1 MRSRPILFFLF
12 LLVGFAVGAGRD
24 AAAGYA
30 PRNPGFGD
38 AAGTIQLFGSFNPEP
53 GEADR
58 WGYGAALRWRLSG
71 RFAVGLDAA
80 RLSGGQGSISP
91 VGAGIILSPGS
102 SGALHPWVEIGANYV
117 RIEEGL
123 SVRYA
128 RASSGNPRD
137 QFPSGFSSRSV
148 DAWGPYF
155 GAGVEWSATRHF
167 GIFGGARLYSWKE
180 STFSTAP
187 WDGAATI
194 RSGLSFRY

>member
-1 MRSRPILFFLF
+1 MRSRPFLFFVV
-12 LLVGFAVGAGRD
+12 LLAGLALGAGRE
-24 AAAGYA
+24 AAAGDA
-30 PRNPGFGD
+30 SRNPGFGVTT
-38 AAGTIQLFGSFNPEP
+38 GTIQLFGSFNPEP
-53 GEADR
+53 GEVDR

-91 VGAGIILSPGS
+91 IGAGIILSPAS
-102 SGALHPWVEIGANYV
+102 SGALHPWVEVGANYV
-117 RIEEGL
+117 RIQESVLARYGL
-123 SVRYA
+123 
-128 RASSGNPRD
+128 ASSGNPRD
-137 QFPSGFSSRSV
+137 QFPSGFSSRSL

-194 RSGLSFRY
+194 RSGLSFSY